1 MIIFKI
7 LITIHNNMEKNI
19 KIYKNY
25 QANISNIDVEKK
37 KVQEVIT
44 NIYSLCIN
52 EANQNNKDYAEQSLI
67 DEYKY
72 VNSKYSINPGS
83 YLRYIDTSNHKDMK
97 VKLGGFV
104 INDNGHSLVYKN
116 DTRFVKLNKKH
127 CILFVKITYNE
138 KLRCAIN

>member
-1 MIIFKI
+1 
-7 LITIHNNMEKNI
+7 MEKTI

-25 QANISNIDVEKK
+25 QANISNIQLEKT
-37 KVQEVIT
+37 KVQEVIN
-44 NIYSLCIN
+44 NIFSLCIN

-67 DEYKY
+67 DDYKY
-72 VNSKYSINPGS
+72 VNNKFSINPGS

-104 INDNGHSLVYKN
+104 IHDNGHSLVYKN
-116 DTRFVKLNKKH
+116 DNRFVKLNKKH
-127 CILFVKITYNE
+127 CVLFVRITYNE